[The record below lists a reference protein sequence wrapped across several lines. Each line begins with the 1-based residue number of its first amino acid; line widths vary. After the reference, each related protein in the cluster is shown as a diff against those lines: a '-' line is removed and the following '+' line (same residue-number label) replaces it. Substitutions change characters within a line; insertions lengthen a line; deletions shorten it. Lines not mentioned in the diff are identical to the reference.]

1 MKTNFFKKE
10 AKKAVESVAMFAMS
24 NEEMKNV
31 NGGFIVERRRLPNG
45 DWELVIMD

>member
-31 NGGFIVERRRLPNG
+31 NGGIELRARRLPDG
-45 DWELVIMD
+45 SWEIVIMD